1 MPDSETLTGTLARVQ
16 FRNDETEYSVLRV
29 MPEGDYD
36 DAVASDGTI
45 VVVGN
50 LPALDKG
57 VRVTFTGGWIEHNK
71 FGRQFQ
77 AEEVKLHQESFPD
90 APAGSEEETL
100 IGTIERITFYNEDNG
115 WGVIRI
121 APEGKYPAAAA
132 LDGTITVV
140 GVMPALVE
148 GEMARF
154 TGKWVNNPQY
164 GMQLRAITVIPLAPQ
179 SQEGIVHYIA
189 DTVFGIG
196 KRTAQR
202 IYDHFGE
209 KTMEILDTTPEK
221 VYDVPGLK
229 PKLAENLIA
238 QWSQNRA
245 QRQIMIH
252 LQGYGITSRLA
263 KKIYD
268 EYGSETL
275 VMVQSDPYQLAD
287 DVYGIGFKKADAIAQ
302 GMGIA
307 VDSRV
312 RLRAGLIYAL
322 SQMSYD
328 GHTFAPRHKL
338 LDTAAELL
346 GVADKVLLTEELQT
360 QLLGGRVIADTL
372 PIDKIPVEAIYLP
385 MFYHSE
391 LRAAERLKK
400 IAYTTSE
407 LQKQMK
413 GTAWKKYLLELSEQ
427 NDVTLS
433 DQQQSAVK
441 AALLEKVSVLTG
453 GPGTGKTTTLQMV
466 INALEKENITY
477 ELASPT
483 GRAAKRLGEA
493 TGRQAQTIHR
503 LLGFS
508 WEAGGFEHDEDNPLK
523 ADFLIVDETSMLDL
537 LLFHSLLKAIKPNAH
552 VMLVGDVDQLPSVGA
567 GNVLNDVIHSGVA
580 HVTRLTQI
588 FRQANHSHIVTNAHR
603 INQGDM
609 PYMENQSDDF
619 FFFTITD
626 PAEAGRMIVDIVMN
640 RLEKKISEYD
650 RMNDVQVI
658 APMYRGPIGVNALNQ
673 ALQEKLNPANY
684 RVAEKR
690 LNGILFRV
698 GDKVMQTRNNY
709 EKEVFNGDIGRIRAF
724 DFEENA
730 MEVIID
736 ERIITYDFSE
746 TEELIHAYC
755 ISTHRSQGS
764 EYPIVV
770 MPLMTQHYMMLQ
782 RNLLYTAIT
791 RAKKMVVLVGD
802 KKAVFIAVNNNKV
815 AERYSGLLTRL
826 QG

>member
-1 MPDSETLTGTLARVQ
+1 MPDSETLTGTLMRVQ

-29 MPEGDYD
+29 TPEGDFP
-36 DAVASDGTI
+36 DAVASDGTV
-45 VVVGN
+45 VVVGE
-50 LPALDKG
+50 LPPLDKG

-77 AEEVKLHQESFPD
+77 AAEVKLHEDSFPD
-90 APAGSEEETL
+90 TPTSADEESL
-100 IGTIERITFYNEDNG
+100 IGTVERITFYNEDNG

-121 APEGKYPAAAA
+121 SPNGKYPAAAA

-140 GVMPALVE
+140 GVMPELVE

-164 GMQLRAITVIPLAPQ
+164 GLQLRALTVFPIAPK
-179 SQEGIVHYIA
+179 SKDGIIRYLA
-189 DTVFGIG
+189 DTMDGIG
-196 KRTAQR
+196 DRRAER
-202 IYDHFGE
+202 IYNHFGE
-209 KTMEILDTTPEK
+209 KTMEVLDNTPERVFEVTGIPRK
-221 VYDVPGLK
+221 ELQ
-229 PKLAENLIA
+229 NLIL

-252 LQGYGITSRLA
+252 LQSYGITSRLA
-263 KKIYD
+263 KKIYH

-275 VMVQSDPYQLAD
+275 RMIQNDPYQLAD
-287 DVYGIGFKKADAIAQ
+287 DVHGIGFKKADTIAQ
-302 GMGIA
+302 GMGIKP
-307 VDSRV
+307 DSRV

-322 SQMSYD
+322 SQMAND
-328 GHTFAPRHKL
+328 GHTFAPRIVLMK
-338 LDTAAELL
+338 TAAALL
-346 GVADKVLLTEELQT
+346 GVQDSTALMEELQT
-360 QLLGGRVIADTL
+360 QILAGRFITDTL
-372 PIDKIPVEAIYLP
+372 HINNMPVDAIYLP
-385 MFYHSE
+385 VFYHSE
-391 LRAAERLKK
+391 KRAAERLKK

-413 GTAWKKYLLELSEQ
+413 GTNWKNYLLELSKQ
-427 NDVTLS
+427 NEVTLS

-441 AALLEKVSVLTG
+441 AALIEKVSVLTG

-466 INALEKENITY
+466 INALEKEGIPY

-483 GRAAKRLGEA
+483 GRAAKRLSEA

-503 LLGFS
+503 MLGFS
-508 WEAGGFEHDEDNPLK
+508 REAGGFEHNEDNPLK
-523 ADFLIVDETSMLDL
+523 ADFIIVDETSMLDL
-537 LLFHSLLKAIKPNAH
+537 LLFHNLLKATKPNAH
-552 VMLVGDVDQLPSVGA
+552 LMLVGDVDQLPSVGA
-567 GNVLNDVIHSGVA
+567 GNVLNDVLNSQIVN
-580 HVTRLTQI
+580 VTRLTQI
-588 FRQANHSHIVTNAHR
+588 FRQASHSHIVTNAHR
-603 INQGDM
+603 INHGDM
-609 PYMENQSDDF
+609 PYMENNSDDF
-619 FFFTITD
+619 FFFSIAD
-626 PAEAGRMIVDIVMN
+626 PIEAGRMIVDIVVN
-640 RLEKKISEYD
+640 RLEKKVGDYD

-658 APMYRGPIGVNALNQ
+658 APMYRGAIGVNALNQ
-673 ALQEKLNPANY
+673 ALQEKLNPPNY
-684 RVAEKR
+684 RTAEKR

-724 DFEENA
+724 DFEENT

-736 ERIITYDFSE
+736 ERIITYNFDE
-746 TEELIHAYC
+746 TDELIHAYC

-802 KKAVFIAVNNNKV
+802 KKAVYIAVNNNKV
-815 AERYSGLLTRL
+815 AARYSGLLNRL
-826 QG
+826 QE